1 MTLLLGCQGITKAYG
16 AAPLFADVSFGIHE
30 SDRIGLVG
38 PNGSGKSTLLRV
50 LAGLETPDAGTIAL
64 RRVAR
69 LAYVPQHPDFPSDRT
84 LAEVLAHALRGD
96 PLDQPLDEADRH
108 TRVQMTL
115 GRAGFADPDA
125 TPATLSGGWRKRLAI
140 ARALVRAPDLLL
152 LDEPTNHLD
161 LDGILWLEELLR
173 DEAAAF
179 LVVSHDRWFLEHVA
193 GRMLDLDPVHA
204 GGFFQTRG
212 RYSEFLERKDA
223 ALREQARWQETLA
236 NRVRSEIDWLRHGP
250 KARTTKSQARIRE
263 AGRLIEELAGVDA
276 RQERRAATIEFST
289 TERRTKR
296 LVVVEHAAK
305 QLGERR
311 VLDDV
316 SLVLSPGTRLGV
328 LGANGSGKSTLIRLI
343 TGELAPDRGRIERA
357 TGLRIAALDQ
367 DRSRLDP
374 SVTLRRALAPH
385 GDQVVFGERPIHVAG
400 WARRFLFAPEQ
411 LSLPVGRLSGG
422 EQARVLVATLML
434 QPADVLVLDEP
445 TNDLDIP
452 TLEVLEEAL
461 IEFPGAVVLVTHDR
475 FLFER
480 VATTV
485 LALDG
490 RGAATPFADYH
501 QWEAARRE
509 RAAAA
514 PKPRPP
520 SVPVA
525 AKTATKRLTWAEQR
539 EWDAIEAAIVAAEE
553 TLARCH
559 EAAHDPAVATRA
571 DELTARCQALQDAH
585 EEVDRLYARWAELDA
600 KRA

>member
-1 MTLLLGCQGITKAYG
+1 MTLLLGCQGIAKAYG

-64 RRVAR
+64 RRLAR

-96 PLDQPLDEADRH
+96 PLDQPLDEAARH

-161 LDGILWLEELLR
+161 LDGILWLEQLLR
-173 DEAAAF
+173 DEVAAF

-276 RQERRAATIEFST
+276 RQERRAATIEFSA

-374 SVTLRRALAPH
+374 SVTLRRALAPQ

-490 RGAATPFADYH
+490 RGAATPFADYR

-514 PKPRPP
+514 PKPRSP

-525 AKTATKRLTWAEQR
+525 AKAATKRLTWAEQR

-571 DELTARCQALQDAH
+571 DELAARCRALQDAH

>member
-1 MTLLLGCQGITKAYG
+1 MTLILGCQGITKAYG

-64 RRVAR
+64 RRLAR

-84 LAEVLAHALRGD
+84 LAEVLAHALQGD
-96 PLDQPLDEADRH
+96 PLDQPLDEAARH

-161 LDGILWLEELLR
+161 LDGILWLEQLLR

-276 RQERRAATIEFST
+276 RQERRAATIEFSA

-367 DRSRLDP
+367 DRSQLDP
-374 SVTLRRALAPH
+374 SVTLRRALAPQ
-385 GDQVVFGERPIHVAG
+385 GNQVVFGERPIHVAG

-475 FLFER
+475 FLFEQ

-490 RGAATPFADYH
+490 RGAATPFADYR

-514 PKPRPP
+514 PKPRSP

-525 AKTATKRLTWAEQR
+525 AKAATKRLTWAEQR

-553 TLARCH
+553 TLARWH

-571 DELTARCQALQDAH
+571 EELAARCRALQDAH

>member
-1 MTLLLGCQGITKAYG
+1 MALLLGCQRLAKAYG

-64 RRVAR
+64 RRLAR

-96 PLDQPLDEADRH
+96 PLDQPLDEAARH

-161 LDGILWLEELLR
+161 LDGILWLEQLLR
-173 DEAAAF
+173 DEVAAF

-276 RQERRAATIEFST
+276 RQERRAATIEFSA

-374 SVTLRRALAPH
+374 SVTLRRALAPQ

-475 FLFER
+475 FLFEQ

-490 RGAATPFADYH
+490 RGAATPFADYR

-514 PKPRPP
+514 PKPRSP

-525 AKTATKRLTWAEQR
+525 AKAATKRLTWAEQR

-571 DELTARCQALQDAH
+571 DELAARCRALQDAH

>member
-1 MTLLLGCQGITKAYG
+1 MTLLLGCQGIAKAYG

-64 RRVAR
+64 RRLAR

-96 PLDQPLDEADRH
+96 PLDQPLDEAARH

-161 LDGILWLEELLR
+161 LDGILWLEQLLR

-276 RQERRAATIEFST
+276 RQERRAATIEFSA

-374 SVTLRRALAPH
+374 SVTLRRALAPQ

-571 DELTARCQALQDAH
+571 DELAARCRALQDAH

>member
-64 RRVAR
+64 RRLAR

-96 PLDQPLDEADRH
+96 PLDQPLDEAAQH
-108 TRVQMTL
+108 TRVQVTL

-161 LDGILWLEELLR
+161 LDGILWLEQLLR

-276 RQERRAATIEFST
+276 RQERRAATIEFSA

-475 FLFER
+475 FLFEQ

-490 RGAATPFADYH
+490 RGAATPFADYR

-514 PKPRPP
+514 PKPRSP

-525 AKTATKRLTWAEQR
+525 AKAATKRLTWAEQR

-571 DELTARCQALQDAH
+571 DELAARCRALQDAH

>member
-1 MTLLLGCQGITKAYG
+1 MTLLLGCQGIAKAYG

-64 RRVAR
+64 RRLAR

-96 PLDQPLDEADRH
+96 PLDQPLDEAARH

-161 LDGILWLEELLR
+161 LDGILWLEQLLR

-490 RGAATPFADYH
+490 RGAAIPFADYH

>member
-1 MTLLLGCQGITKAYG
+1 MTLLLGCQGIAKAYG

-64 RRVAR
+64 RRLAR

-84 LAEVLAHALRGD
+84 LAEVLAHALQGD
-96 PLDQPLDEADRH
+96 PLDQPLDEAARH

-161 LDGILWLEELLR
+161 LDGILWLEQLLR

-193 GRMLDLDPVHA
+193 ERMLDLDPVHA

-276 RQERRAATIEFST
+276 RQERRAATIEFSA

-367 DRSRLDP
+367 DRSQLDP
-374 SVTLRRALAPH
+374 SVTLRRALAPQ
-385 GDQVVFGERPIHVAG
+385 GNQVVFGERPIHVAG

-490 RGAATPFADYH
+490 RGAAIPFADYH